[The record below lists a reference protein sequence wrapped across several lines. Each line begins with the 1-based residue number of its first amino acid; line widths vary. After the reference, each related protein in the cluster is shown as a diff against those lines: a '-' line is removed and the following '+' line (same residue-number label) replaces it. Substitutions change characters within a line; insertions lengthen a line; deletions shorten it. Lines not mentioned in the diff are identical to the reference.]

1 MSLTQP
7 LQQLLENLMA
17 LKDDY
22 QAQLREAEYKV
33 NLALEQISHV
43 NALLVDQLGYQEL
56 TQSLIALRSHYQS
69 IAAQHQQS
77 ATHASS
83 QLAHINALLA
93 DQLVLQQSVSIPASN
108 TIKPP
113 EQLQLPNSEPRLG
126 HGETL
131 RHTPIFPPDAIPTD
145 ADIDVDHPTDVDAST
160 NIDVDHPTDVDASEL
175 FENLDSN
182 EQGNLS
188 SPIKTPMLPE
198 YRHLSKI
205 QAVEKLLRANQG
217 SILHVDYIIRA
228 LYGEMDAPAIK
239 DEKPRMY
246 DTLTQGTKKGLW
258 VKVPDSPSCYTID
271 LKLVPPNGAAK
282 QQSTHVSSYRTTPA
296 KGKAYEQLLP
306 AYKHLNLTSAVESV
320 VHQYAGQILTT
331 EQIAKEL
338 FGELSGK
345 TLTQAKN
352 KIGKTLW
359 SGSRQGRWQS
369 IPGKI
374 GCYTLDRKKLKR

>member
-1 MSLTQP
+1 M
-7 LQQLLENLMA
+7 
-17 LKDDY
+17 
-22 QAQLREAEYKV
+22 
-33 NLALEQISHV
+33 
-43 NALLVDQLGYQEL
+43 
-56 TQSLIALRSHYQS
+56 TQSLIGLRSHYQS

-93 DQLVLQQSVSIPASN
+93 DQLVLQQLVSIPASN
-108 TIKPP
+108 TIAPTQ
-113 EQLQLPNSEPRLG
+113 QLQQLNPEP
-126 HGETL
+126 E
-131 RHTPIFPPDAIPTD
+131 PQ
-145 ADIDVDHPTDVDAST
+145 DASA
-160 NIDVDHPTDVDASEL
+160 NIDLDQPTDVDASEASEDVL
-175 FENLDSN
+175 SQ
-182 EQGNLS
+182 EQDNLS
-188 SPIKTPMLPE
+188 SPTKTRLLPE
-198 YRHLSKI
+198 YQNLSKI

-228 LYGEMDAPAIK
+228 LYGEIDALAIK
-239 DEKPRMY
+239 EEKPRMY

-271 LKLVPPNGAAK
+271 LKLVPSDQAVK
-282 QQSTHVSSYRTTPA
+282 QQSTERVTSHRTTPA
-296 KGKAYEQLLP
+296 KGKADERLLP

-359 SGSRQGRWQS
+359 SGSKQGRWQS